1 VQRYIIPLIFVLS
14 GFAGLIFEVVWARQL
29 VLVFGNTTQA
39 ISAILTGFFG
49 GMALGSWL
57 GGRLADRVRNPLRFY
72 GQLELLLAVI
82 VIATPYSFQLI
93 HELYRVSFD
102 AFVNA
107 RATMVFVRYSLALLA
122 LAPATILMGA
132 TLPSLTR
139 HLARGKTNLNAA
151 FSKLYVANTIGAS
164 FGAAAA
170 GLVLI
175 ELFGLSGA
183 LLVGAACS
191 ATAGVIALV
200 MSQQPQSDMAPP
212 DAAIHAQP
220 SANIGAQTLSL
231 SRVALVIS
239 FVSGLTSLSYQILWT
254 RLISS
259 GTGGSTYVFTVI
271 LTVFLIGL
279 AMGAVEYKRRRARLV
294 NVVGAV
300 AFAQIATAVLA
311 VAGMYA
317 LNALDPFNGAF
328 LWKALAVVFP
338 ATFVMGFCFPAT
350 SALIDAPDGTVGSR
364 SGLLLATNTAGAI
377 AGTILVPFA
386 LVPLLGSAVV
396 LGLIAVV
403 NAITGVTLSVVGN
416 RGARNTSLIAL
427 GSATVASIA
436 VFIALGNLFV
446 DPGVARLHRV
456 RGTLFRS
463 GEDEIASV
471 QAGSLR
477 GQQHLWVN
485 GFSMTALTVDAKL
498 MPILPLAL
506 RPRSQ
511 TLLAIAFGMGS
522 TYRSSVLAGLR
533 TDVVELVPTVPRMF
547 DAFYMDAGAI
557 ASNPL
562 GRIIVADGRN
572 YVELV
577 DRHYDIIVVDP
588 PPPLQSSGVSIIS
601 SREFYIAA
609 QRRLVPGGVMMQWV
623 PWSQDAADVK
633 DHVRTFRSVFPN
645 VIVSVGPGG
654 NGFYMFGSDRDMS
667 FEESNVRQVISRPNV
682 LTDISSAHDSPANDI
697 ASWQILIMN
706 LERLRGPEVAEFAG
720 KGPLITDNRPLPEYF
735 LLRAALGAPSPA
747 FKESDMRPRSF
758 SRQ

>member
-220 SANIGAQTLSL
+220 SANIGTQTLSL

-279 AMGAVEYKRRRARLV
+279 AMGAVEYKRRRA
-294 NVVGAV
+294 
-300 AFAQIATAVLA
+300 
-311 VAGMYA
+311 
-317 LNALDPFNGAF
+317 
-328 LWKALAVVFP
+328 
-338 ATFVMGFCFPAT
+338 
-350 SALIDAPDGTVGSR
+350 
-364 SGLLLATNTAGAI
+364 
-377 AGTILVPFA
+377 
-386 LVPLLGSAVV
+386 
-396 LGLIAVV
+396 
-403 NAITGVTLSVVGN
+403 
-416 RGARNTSLIAL
+416 
-427 GSATVASIA
+427 
-436 VFIALGNLFV
+436 
-446 DPGVARLHRV
+446 
-456 RGTLFRS
+456 
-463 GEDEIASV
+463 
-471 QAGSLR
+471 
-477 GQQHLWVN
+477 
-485 GFSMTALTVDAKL
+485 
-498 MPILPLAL
+498 
-506 RPRSQ
+506 
-511 TLLAIAFGMGS
+511 
-522 TYRSSVLAGLR
+522 
-533 TDVVELVPTVPRMF
+533 
-547 DAFYMDAGAI
+547 
-557 ASNPL
+557 
-562 GRIIVADGRN
+562 
-572 YVELV
+572 
-577 DRHYDIIVVDP
+577 
-588 PPPLQSSGVSIIS
+588 
-601 SREFYIAA
+601 
-609 QRRLVPGGVMMQWV
+609 
-623 PWSQDAADVK
+623 
-633 DHVRTFRSVFPN
+633 
-645 VIVSVGPGG
+645 
-654 NGFYMFGSDRDMS
+654 
-667 FEESNVRQVISRPNV
+667 
-682 LTDISSAHDSPANDI
+682 
-697 ASWQILIMN
+697 
-706 LERLRGPEVAEFAG
+706 
-720 KGPLITDNRPLPEYF
+720 
-735 LLRAALGAPSPA
+735 
-747 FKESDMRPRSF
+747 
-758 SRQ
+758 